1 MYSLSD
7 PLRPVSDGSED
18 SVAKAISS
26 DVRAELASVP
36 RSYFA
41 AVDRLDVDDVLSHFA
56 DDATLTVQTDGVTFT
71 GADEIRRMFTD
82 FFASWDAMVHDITNV
97 VVDDAERRAAT
108 EQRVTLT
115 NGGTDTPMYNCNFF
129 TINDDGRFDR
139 VIIWMDGNNPLK

>member
-1 MYSLSD
+1 M
-7 PLRPVSDGSED
+7 
-18 SVAKAISS
+18 AKAISS

-82 FFASWDAMVHDITNV
+82 FFASWDAMVHDITNSSSTTTRG
-97 VVDDAERRAAT
+97 ERRRSNA
-108 EQRVTLT
+108 
-115 NGGTDTPMYNCNFF
+115 
-129 TINDDGRFDR
+129 
-139 VIIWMDGNNPLK
+139 